1 VVQRVLEA
9 AVSWTDA
16 AGKEHTQGIG
26 RGLAILVGAG
36 PQDRPEDADRL
47 AEKIAQLR
55 IFADVEGR
63 FNLSLEDVQGEALI
77 VSQFTL
83 YADLRRGRRPSFDGA
98 APPDWA
104 RALCQHFADHLA
116 ARGVTTRSGSFGA
129 HMHVSLI
136 NEGPVTVAL
145 STDQWDTRIGG

>member
-1 VVQRVLEA
+1 MQRVTEA

-16 AGKEHTQGIG
+16 KGKEHTQGIG
-26 RGLAILVGAG
+26 MGLAILLGAG
-36 PQDRPEDADRL
+36 PQDSLEDADRL
-47 AEKIAQLR
+47 ADKVAQLR
-55 IFADVEGR
+55 IFSDVDDR
-63 FNLSLEDVQGEALI
+63 FNLSLMDVQGEALV

-129 HMHVSLI
+129 HMHVSLV